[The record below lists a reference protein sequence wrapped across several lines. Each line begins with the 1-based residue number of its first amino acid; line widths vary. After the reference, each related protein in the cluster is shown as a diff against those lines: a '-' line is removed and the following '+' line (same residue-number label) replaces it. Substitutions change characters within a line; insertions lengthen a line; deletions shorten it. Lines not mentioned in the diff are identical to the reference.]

1 MIKDEMKTRVAT
13 IYEKAD
19 DACRDV
25 LYYKDEIKQLLDKIM
40 DLLVKIDSLQEDLEC
55 EDE

>member
-1 MIKDEMKTRVAT
+1 MIKDELKMRVSK

-19 DACRDV
+19 DVRRDV
-25 LYYKDEIKQLLDKIM
+25 LYYKDEIKQLLDNII
-40 DLLVKIDSLQEDLEC
+40 DLLVKIDSLQEDLEF